1 LRPQGMSSF
10 FDGLYQYPMRE
21 EVLCWLAMAV
31 CFAVGVIVGWKTKF

>member
-1 LRPQGMSSF
+1 MSF

-21 EVLCWLAMAV
+21 ELLCWLAMAV